1 MAAARGA
8 DAARGRANSEVT
20 LGESTP
26 EVPVRRVASAAVV
39 EIKEL
44 RDDLVGKSGAQVSM
58 AFVLAVRS
66 FTRWPVD
73 AFVTHIDTSKE
84 VQTIYW
90 IQGNA
95 IGRLT
100 ATGSGDT
107 PTLSGAVHSL
117 SSLAS
122 VDLGGTLVD
131 ERLGPPEVRRAA
143 TLRFGDGDEIA
154 VDSAACTNQH
164 CRDRTDEF
172 INGVLDAIALDAI
185 VFAGDDGDDDAY
197 D

>member
-1 MAAARGA
+1 
-8 DAARGRANSEVT
+8 
-20 LGESTP
+20 
-26 EVPVRRVASAAVV
+26 
-39 EIKEL
+39 
-44 RDDLVGKSGAQVSM
+44 
-58 AFVLAVRS
+58 
-66 FTRWPVD
+66 
-73 AFVTHIDTSKE
+73 

-122 VDLGGTLVD
+122 VDLGGTIVD
-131 ERLGPPEVRRAA
+131 ERLGPPEVRRSA

-154 VDSAACTNQH
+154 VDAAACTNQH

-172 INGVLDAIALDAI
+172 INCVLDAIALDAI
-185 VFAGDDGDDDAY
+185 VFAGDDGDDDA
-197 D
+197 DD